1 MTVAGRFRDG
11 YPRLTITLPGLSGSL
26 LDVELIVDTGF
37 DGELALPP
45 HLAHRLD
52 LQAQGQQTRMLAD
65 GSLIRCPL
73 FSLVLPTDDSDDE
86 ADDAP
91 PRVAELLVLD
101 GNPLVG
107 TQFVYNHLLQ
117 VEVTEG
123 GEVLAEPL

>member
-37 DGELALPP
+37 DGELALRPTWRTVLTFRRRASKP
-45 HLAHRLD
+45 GCWPMVH
-52 LQAQGQQTRMLAD
+52 
-65 GSLIRCPL
+65 LIRCPL